1 LLAIVSSHR
10 GTENKLHRVLDA
22 IVNEDRNRARRD
34 HAPENLASLRH
45 LALNILRAHPDDKS
59 MRRKIKRAGWDD
71 ALLMNIISHFAI
83 ALPLE
88 GRVKAAYRSTIRRLR
103 LRHLAEL

>member
-1 LLAIVSSHR
+1 MRIAIEQGGTMHR
-10 GTENKLHRVLDA
+10 KISPHCGD
-22 IVNEDRNRARRD
+22 
-34 HAPENLASLRH
+34 

-88 GRVKAAYRSTIRRLR
+88 GRVKATHCSTICRIR